1 MDCVRAAAIAEREAG
16 LPAGLLL
23 AIGRIESGR
32 FDPVSGTLVPSPFAV
47 NAAGVPRFF
56 DDAAS
61 AATHVEALERQGVR
75 SIDVGCFQVS
85 LLYHPDAFPHP
96 ADAFGALANARFAA
110 GLLARLAARSGSW
123 QLAAALYHSATP
135 GLGEPY
141 AARVFASWQGRAP
154 LPERPEG
161 QAGGW
166 PGGWPGGSAGGW
178 PRGWAGAVQ
187 VRVIVPGAPQS
198 AWNRSTGGLPRVI
211 TPGSG

>member
-1 MDCVRAAAIAEREAG
+1 MGCVQAAAIAEREAG
-16 LPAGLLL
+16 VPAGLLL

-32 FDPVSGTLVPSPFAV
+32 FDPLSGTLVPAPFAV
-47 NAAGVPRFF
+47 NAAGEPRFF
-56 DDAAS
+56 GDAAS
-61 AATHVEALERQGVR
+61 AATYVEALERQGVR

-96 ADAFGALANARFAA
+96 ADGFDALANARFAA

-141 AARVFASWQGRAP
+141 AARVFASWHGRAP
-154 LPERPEG
+154 LPLPE
-161 QAGGW
+161 W
-166 PGGWPGGSAGGW
+166 PGGWPGGSPRAWAGGW
-178 PRGWAGAVQ
+178 VGAVQ

-198 AWNRSTGGLPRVI
+198 AWNRSTGRLPRVI
-211 TPGSG
+211 TPGSS